1 MFERAGKIVAIEVK
15 SGSNFTTS
23 SLNNLKIK
31 YPQLKFER
39 IVISNKALSEKI
51 VLDIYQYIW
60 LLFYS
65 VMLREES

>member
-31 YPQLKFER
+31 YPQFKFER
-39 IVISNKALSEKI
+39 IVISNKALSEKDS
-51 VLDIYQYIW
+51 VRYLPIYMAFI
-60 LLFYS
+60 L
-65 VMLREES
+65 

>member
-39 IVISNKALSEKI
+39 IVISNKALSEKDR
-51 VLDIYQYIW
+51 VRYLPIYMAFI
-60 LLFYS
+60 L
-65 VMLREES
+65 